1 MRTTLQAALCALAGM
16 LLLTGSVQ
24 AKTGGESCH
33 KINATGVGQDL
44 GGGNTTAR
52 ISDGGLLDGTTAGA
66 FAIVGGAPPVLAIE
80 GSVVFTTNKAT
91 LTVGV
96 SGTFDVSTGAFS
108 ASGPVTDATG
118 KLEGATGSLALS
130 GVQNL
135 ATGQF
140 TETITGNICVNLS
153 P

>member
-1 MRTTLQAALCALAGM
+1 L
-16 LLLTGSVQ
+16 
-24 AKTGGESCH
+24 
-33 KINATGVGQDL
+33 N
-44 GGGNTTAR
+44 
-52 ISDGGLLDGTTAGA
+52 GTTAGA
-66 FAIVGGAPPVLAIE
+66 FAIVGGAPPVFAIQ
-80 GSVVFTTNKAT
+80 GSVVFTTNQAT

-96 SGTFDVSTGAFS
+96 SGTFDVSTGAFG

-135 ATGQF
+135 ATGAF
-140 TETITGNICVNLS
+140 TETVTGTICVNLS

>member
-1 MRTTLQAALCALAGM
+1 MRALQAALCALAGM
-16 LLLTGSVQ
+16 LLLAGSVQ
-24 AKTGGESCH
+24 AGRGGESCH

-52 ISDGGLLDGTTAGA
+52 ISDGGLLQGTTAGT
-66 FAIVGGAPPVLAIE
+66 FTIGGAPPVFAIE

-96 SGTFDVSTGAFS
+96 SGTFNVLTGAFS

-118 KLEGATGSLALS
+118 KLEGATGSLTLS
-130 GVQNL
+130 GVENL
-135 ATGQF
+135 ATGAF
-140 TETITGNICVNLS
+140 TETVTGSICVNLS

>member
-1 MRTTLQAALCALAGM
+1 MRALQAVLCALAGV
-16 LLLTGSVQ
+16 LLFAGSVQ

-44 GGGNTTAR
+44 GGGHTTAR
-52 ISDGGLLDGTTAGA
+52 IIGGGLLQGTTRGA
-66 FAIVGGAPPVLAIE
+66 FAIGGAPPVFAIE
-80 GSVVFTTNKAT
+80 GSVVFTTNRAT

-108 ASGPVTDATG
+108 AAGPVTDATG
-118 KLEGATGSLALS
+118 KLEGASGSLTLS
-130 GVQNL
+130 GVENL

-140 TETITGNICVNLS
+140 TETVTGSICVNLS